1 MGESNSLL
9 MPEPVR
15 VAHMGTGHTGTEALS
30 GIIADPALELVGWY
44 VSTPTKVGTDAGT
57 YCGGAAIGI
66 QASNVLAS
74 LIDLQPDCVFYASS
88 IIGRESDAIA
98 EVVQFLEAGID
109 VVSFAFLQ
117 MVYPPAAPTD
127 MREAIS
133 AACHKGNS
141 TFFASGSEPGV
152 FTTTLPATLLS
163 AAGRVSRYRELQVI
177 PDIIAAYPVASVIR
191 ESMGFG
197 QPMGTLPGRF
207 SDGTISTWWEP
218 NLHMVANKLGLEI
231 EDVRFDI
238 EFHPLAQEIDTE
250 LGVFAAG
257 SIGAYWWKLTGIVNG
272 RPFLSVEYVCQ
283 LTREVEVPDDWPRG
297 APDTGECAVVYS
309 IEGDP
314 ALKVQ
319 VYMSNSAEGKNPSV
333 SITAMHVVNAIPHV
347 VAAPAGLCN
356 ALDLPHYTTRTVD

>member
-1 MGESNSLL
+1 MSASNSLL
-9 MPEPVR
+9 TPEPVH

-30 GIIADPALELVGWY
+30 GIIAHPALELVGWY
-44 VSTPTKVGTDAGT
+44 VSTPTKVGMDAGT
-57 YCGGAAIGI
+57 YCGGPAIGI

-117 MVYPPAAPTD
+117 MVYPPAAPTA
-127 MREAIS
+127 MRKAIS
-133 AACHKGNS
+133 AACH
-141 TFFASGSEPGV
+141 
-152 FTTTLPATLLS
+152 
-163 AAGRVSRYRELQVI
+163 
-177 PDIIAAYPVASVIR
+177 
-191 ESMGFG
+191 
-197 QPMGTLPGRF
+197 
-207 SDGTISTWWEP
+207 
-218 NLHMVANKLGLEI
+218 
-231 EDVRFDI
+231 DVRFDI
-238 EFHPLAQEIDTE
+238 DFHPLAQEIDTE